1 MHALR
6 LTVVVFFSTACK
18 ATQRDPNF
26 QVVARVEAFIAG
38 WGLEEVLKRSHAYV
52 DAGADAILMHS
63 KRKDPSEIKA
73 FMDAWDGRAPVVS
86 VFFGTSLLHQT
97 RVGSLTAPLLPCSR
111 CRSLCPP
118 STTLHPLTSSATGVS
133 AW

>member
-1 MHALR
+1 MGLHTPPFAHTLR
-6 LTVVVFFSTACK
+6 LTVVVLHFTACK

-73 FMDAWDGRAPVVS
+73 FMDAWDGRAPVVG
-86 VFFGTSLLHQT
+86 VFSHISAPPNLCWVTDRPPFYHVHAADHCAYQVLHYT
-97 RVGSLTAPLLPCSR
+97 
-111 CRSLCPP
+111 
-118 STTLHPLTSSATGVS
+118 H
-133 AW
+133 